1 MGEIE
6 LPENDDIFFDKD
18 HIVFYSDDHG
28 DVNIKFAIYDDELFQ
43 NLILSVLSGSLAEP
57 ALDFLIKEMKK
68 QGLKDEAVS
77 MMVIKK
83 LLTKGEEDTPIVKPS
98 SFR

>member
-1 MGEIE
+1 MSEIE
-6 LPENDDIFFDKD
+6 LPENDDVFFDKD
-18 HIVFYSDDHG
+18 HIVFYSDDNG
-28 DVNIKFAIYDDELFQ
+28 DINIKFAIYDDELFQ
-43 NLILSVLSGSLAEP
+43 NLILSVLSGSLTEP
-57 ALDFLIKEMKK
+57 ALDFLVKELKK

>member
-1 MGEIE
+1 MSDIE
-6 LPENDDIFFDKD
+6 LPSDEDVYFDKD
-18 HIVFYSDDHG
+18 HIVFFSDEHG
-28 DVNIKFAIYDDELFQ
+28 DINIKFAIYDDELFQ

-57 ALDFLIKEMKK
+57 ALDFLVKELKK

-83 LLTKGEEDTPIVKPS
+83 LLTKGEEDTPIIKPS